1 MRLSCHA
8 GLQARYKRPMSERE
22 REREREV
29 DFSNTK
35 PLDLLS
41 EIWLQ
46 VGMFVHGQSTK
57 EIDF

>member
-8 GLQARYKRPMSERE
+8 GLQARYKRPMSE

>member
-1 MRLSCHA
+1 MSCRSASQVQEAHV
-8 GLQARYKRPMSERE
+8 RE